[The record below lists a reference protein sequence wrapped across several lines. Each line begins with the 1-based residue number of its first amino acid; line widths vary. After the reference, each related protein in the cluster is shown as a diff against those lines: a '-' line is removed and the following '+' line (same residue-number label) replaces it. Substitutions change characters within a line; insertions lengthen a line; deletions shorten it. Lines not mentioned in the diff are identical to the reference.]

1 MESTTGKRTAR
12 LRLTLNKRNV
22 DALEPSDK
30 PFIAWDDKLIG
41 FGVRV
46 QPSGLKSFI
55 VNYRAG
61 DGGRKAPN
69 KRVVI
74 GRFGPVTPDQ
84 ARRIA
89 QKMLGKVADGQ
100 DPADKRA
107 RARSM
112 PTLQEAFQD
121 YLNAKSYRSAKT
133 GRSYRR
139 AIERH
144 LADWV
149 SRPLNT
155 IERREVEA
163 RFILLSSKHGWAIGN
178 QVFSLLRSV
187 YRRACV
193 DHEGLRNPVDLWL
206 AAGGRSTRSCGG

>member
-61 DGGRKAPN
+61 AGGRKAPN

-89 QKMLGKVADGQ
+89 YQMLGKVADGQ

-112 PTLQEAFQD
+112 PTLHEAFLD
-121 YLNAKSYRSAKT
+121 YLSAKSFRSAKT
-133 GRSYRR
+133 GRSYRS
-139 AIERH
+139 AIER
-144 LADWV
+144 
-149 SRPLNT
+149 T
-155 IERREVEA
+155 ILPTGCRA
-163 RFILLSSKHGWAIGN
+163 RWTPSSAARW
-178 QVFSLLRSV
+178 
-187 YRRACV
+187 RRASSCS
-193 DHEGLRNPVDLWL
+193 
-206 AAGGRSTRSCGG
+206 AATTAGRSATR